1 MVSVEIKSLSILKA
15 QVFGNNLIGVYLTA
29 NNSYVLYPHL
39 LLKPILK
46 RFKSIFNEP
55 LFPLTVNNS
64 NLLGIY
70 TASNKYGIIVP
81 NIIKEDELNL
91 LKSYIGK
98 STQIGILKSI
108 DNAFGNLILC
118 NDKGAII
125 SSFLKDYRKQIEDIL
140 NIETEIFE
148 FAGSYLP
155 GSISIANNNG
165 CLVHPLADDNEIEKI
180 TSILKV
186 ETDVSTINR
195 GIPYLNAGAIV
206 NDKSGIFGMD
216 STGPELMRLT
226 SVLKL

>member
-1 MVSVEIKSLSILKA
+1 M
-15 QVFGNNLIGVYLTA
+15 TA

-46 RFKSIFNEP
+46 KFKSVFDEP
-55 LFPLTVNNS
+55 LYPLTLNNS

-81 NIIKEDELNL
+81 NIIKEDEHNL
-91 LKSYIGK
+91 LKSYVGGA
-98 STQIGILKSI
+98 QIGILKSI

-125 SSFLKDYRKQIEDIL
+125 SSFLKDYMKQIEDIL
-140 NIETEIFE
+140 NVETEVFE
-148 FAGSYLP
+148 FAGSFLP
-155 GSISIANNNG
+155 GSISIVNNNG
-165 CLVHPLADDNEIEKI
+165 CLVHPLANDDEIEKI

-186 ETDVSTINR
+186 EDTDVSTINR

-206 NDKSGIFGMD
+206 NDKSGIFGLD

>member
-1 MVSVEIKSLSILKA
+1 M
-15 QVFGNNLIGVYLTA
+15 TA

-46 RFKSIFNEP
+46 KFKSIFDEP
-55 LFPLTVNNS
+55 LYPLTLNNS

-70 TASNKYGIIVP
+70 TASNKYGIIIP
-81 NIIKEDELNL
+81 SIIKEDELNL
-91 LKSYIGK
+91 LKSYVGGA
-98 STQIGILKSI
+98 QIGILKSI

-125 SSFLKDYRKQIEDIL
+125 SSFLKDYMKQIEDIL
-140 NIETEIFE
+140 NVETEVFE
-148 FAGSYLP
+148 FAGSFLP
-155 GSISIANNNG
+155 GSISIVNNNG
-165 CLVHPLADDNEIEKI
+165 CLVHPLANDDEIEKI

-186 ETDVSTINR
+186 GDTDVSTINR
-195 GIPYLNAGAIV
+195 GIPYLSAGAIV
-206 NDKSGIFGMD
+206 NDKSGIFGLE

>member
-1 MVSVEIKSLSILKA
+1 MEIKSLSILKA

-81 NIIKEDELNL
+81 NIIREDELNL
-91 LKSYIGK
+91 LKSYIGN

-118 NDKGAII
+118 NDNGEII
-125 SSFLKDYRKQIEDIL
+125 S
-140 NIETEIFE
+140 
-148 FAGSYLP
+148 
-155 GSISIANNNG
+155 
-165 CLVHPLADDNEIEKI
+165 
-180 TSILKV
+180 
-186 ETDVSTINR
+186 
-195 GIPYLNAGAIV
+195 
-206 NDKSGIFGMD
+206 
-216 STGPELMRLT
+216 
-226 SVLKL
+226 

>member
-1 MVSVEIKSLSILKA
+1 MSILKS
-15 QVFGNNLIGVYLTA
+15 QIFGGSLIGVYLTA
-29 NNSYVLYPHL
+29 NNLYVLYPHL
-39 LLKPILK
+39 LLKPLLK
-46 RFKSIFNEP
+46 KFKSIFSEP
-55 LFPLTVNNS
+55 LYPMTINNS

-70 TASNKYGIIVP
+70 TVSNKYGIIVP
-81 NIIKEDELNL
+81 HIIKDEELNL
-91 LKSYIGK
+91 LKSYVGN
-98 STQIGILKSI
+98 SAQIGIIKSI

-125 SSFLKDYRKQIEDIL
+125 SSFLKDYVKQIEDIL

-148 FAGSYLP
+148 FAESYLP

-165 CLVHPLADDNEIEKI
+165 CLVHPLANDDEIEKI

-186 ETDVSTINR
+186 EETDVSTINR
-195 GIPYLNAGAIV
+195 GIPYLSSGAIV
-206 NDKSGIFGMD
+206 NDKNGIFGAD

>member
-1 MVSVEIKSLSILKA
+1 MSILKS
-15 QVFGNNLIGVYLTA
+15 QIFGGSLIGVYLTA

-39 LLKPILK
+39 LLEPIIK
-46 RFKSIFNEP
+46 KFKSVFDEP
-55 LFPLTVNNS
+55 LYPLTLNNS

-91 LKSYIGK
+91 LKSYVGGA
-98 STQIGILKSI
+98 QIGILKSI

-125 SSFLKDYRKQIEDIL
+125 SSFLKDCMKQIEDIL
-140 NIETEIFE
+140 NVETEVFE
-148 FAGSYLP
+148 FAGSFLP
-155 GSISIANNNG
+155 GSISIVNNNG
-165 CLVHPLADDNEIEKI
+165 CLVHPLASDDEIEKI

-186 ETDVSTINR
+186 EDTDVSTINR
-195 GIPYLNAGAIV
+195 GIPYLSAGAIV
-206 NDKSGIFGMD
+206 NDKSGIFGLD